1 MDLRKKACPN
11 EFCKTHRKKKF
22 NSKVNY
28 CPECGEKLIYV
39 CKSHGCFKPLDEA
52 ESEHSYCNE
61 CRTKREDRKENVKA
75 VAKKGAKAVSVVVI
89 APIIKVIQKDG
100 AKLAEQVAHRAV
112 NVAAEAIKKKKL

>member
-39 CKSHGCFKPLDEA
+39 CKAHGCFKPLDEA
-52 ESEHSYCNE
+52 EPEHSYCRE
-61 CRTKREDRKENVKA
+61 CRTKREDRKETVKA
-75 VAKKGAKAVSVVVI
+75 VAKKGAEVAGVVAVP
-89 APIIKVIQKDG
+89 AIKVLQKE
-100 AKLAEQVAHRAV
+100 APKIAEQVAEKAI
-112 NVAAEAIKKKKL
+112 NVAAEAIKKKKF

>member
-52 ESEHSYCNE
+52 EPEHSYCNE

-75 VAKKGAKAVSVVVI
+75 VAKKRAKAVSVVVI
-89 APIIKVIQKDG
+89 APAVKVIQKDG
-100 AKLAEQVAHRAV
+100 AKLAEQVAHKAV
-112 NVAAEAIKKKKL
+112 NVAAEVIKKKL

>member
-1 MDLRKKACPN
+1 MNVVKHT
-11 EFCKTHRKKKF
+11 EKKKY
-22 NSKVNY
+22 SAKINY

-52 ESEHSYCNE
+52 EPEHSYCNE

-75 VAKKGAKAVSVVVI
+75 VAKKGAEVVGVI
-89 APIIKVIQKDG
+89 AVPAIKVLQKE
-100 AKLAEQVAHRAV
+100 APKIAEQVAEKAI

>member
-52 ESEHSYCNE
+52 EPEHSYCNE

-89 APIIKVIQKDG
+89 VPAVKVIQKDG
-100 AKLAEQVAHRAV
+100 AKLAEQVAHKAV
-112 NVAAEAIKKKKL
+112 NVAAEVIKKKL

>member
-22 NSKVNY
+22 NSKINY

-39 CKSHGCFKPLDEA
+39 CKAHGCFKPLDEA
-52 ESEHSYCNE
+52 EPEHSYCHG
-61 CRTKREDRKENVKA
+61 CQTDRDDRKEKVIY
-75 VAKKGAKAVSVVVI
+75 VAKKGAQVVGVVAVP
-89 APIIKVIQKDG
+89 AIKVLQKE
-100 AKLAEQVAHRAV
+100 APKIAEQVAENAI

>member
-52 ESEHSYCNE
+52 EPEHSYCNE

-75 VAKKGAKAVSVVVI
+75 VAKKGAKSVSVVVI
-89 APIIKVIQKDG
+89 APAVKVIQKDG
-100 AKLAEQVAHRAV
+100 AKLAEQVAHKAV
-112 NVAAEAIKKKKL
+112 NVAAEVIKKKL